1 MLLHIRVAEIGP
13 TFRISYVERYFLSNY
28 ESILRTLSKIKYY
41 FKQESEVG
49 SSVTAKYISLFLLV
63 SLRNDKMINKA
74 IVLTGLAAVLVMSS
88 AFAFMP
94 SVEGHGVQ
102 AQLQSRFVRIQD
114 ESFSGQ
120 TLQTGD
126 ELTVTGTLQSL
137 VNRPLR
143 AWLSLFSESTNAGN
157 RWEFIAR
164 DPPGNVFDIEPEAT
178 IPYSLTV
185 RALEPGIY
193 HVHTQLNIQTIG
205 PGLGPGQTVQVTGEP
220 IFKPVP
226 WSNVIYQVIL
236 IGTGLGVTFATRP
249 WQVI

>member
-1 MLLHIRVAEIGP
+1 MNGK
-13 TFRISYVERYFLSNY
+13 
-28 ESILRTLSKIKYY
+28 SI
-41 FKQESEVG
+41 
-49 SSVTAKYISLFLLV
+49 TAKYISLFLLV

-114 ESFSGQ
+114 ESFSAQ

-137 VNRPLR
+137 VNRELR

-164 DPPGNVFDIEPEAT
+164 DPPGNVFNIEPEAT

-193 HVHTQLNIQTIG
+193 HVHTQLNIQDIG

-226 WSNVIYQVIL
+226 WENVMYQVIL
-236 IGTGLGVTFATRP
+236 IGAGLGVTFATRP